1 MLAEIADDVRN
12 RLQSRSR
19 QEWEREIEARMAH
32 AKPVTRFRDAINGPG
47 DRFIF
52 EIKRTSPS
60 STTEPIDINVTERAR
75 LYELSGASAISV
87 LTEPNYF
94 GGTLADLESVR
105 HAVTLPILRKDFIID
120 RLQIAEAKAYGA
132 SAVLLIVALLS
143 EVQLREFIKHAE
155 AHQLD
160 ALVEIHTEDELH
172 RALDCGAS
180 IIGVNNRN
188 LKTLEIDLE
197 CGANLLTQVPD
208 NCICVA
214 ESGLK
219 TNADIE
225 IMRRAGANAFLI
237 GTSIMHAPDPQ
248 TKIAELMRR

>member
-1 MLAEIADDVRN
+1 MLTEIADSVRN
-12 RLQSRSR
+12 RLQARPR
-19 QEWEREIEARMAH
+19 HEWEREIEARLGQSRPA
-32 AKPVTRFRDAINGPG
+32 PRLRDAINGPG

-60 STTEPIDINVTERAR
+60 ATSEPLNVNVTERAR
-75 LYELSGASAISV
+75 LYEWSGASAISV
-87 LTEPNYF
+87 LTEPRYF
-94 GGTLADLESVR
+94 GGSLADLETVKS
-105 HAVTLPILRKDFIID
+105 AVALPILRKDFIVD
-120 RLQIAEAKAYGA
+120 RLQIAEARACGA
-132 SAVLLIVALLS
+132 SAVLLIVTLLS
-143 EVQLREFIKHAE
+143 NAQLREFIEYAE
-155 AHQLD
+155 KNQVD
-160 ALVEIHTEDELH
+160 ALVEVHSEDELH
-172 RALDCGAS
+172 RALNCNAS

-208 NCICVA
+208 HCICVA

-225 IMRRAGANAFLI
+225 MMRRAGANAFLI
-237 GTSIMHAPDPQ
+237 GTSVMHAPDPQ